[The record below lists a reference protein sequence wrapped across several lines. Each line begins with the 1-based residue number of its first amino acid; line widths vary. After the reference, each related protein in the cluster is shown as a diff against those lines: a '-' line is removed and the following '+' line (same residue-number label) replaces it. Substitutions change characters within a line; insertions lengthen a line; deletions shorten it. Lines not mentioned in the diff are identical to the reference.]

1 MLLPLLSIPWVKSP
15 TTRTR
20 DSRRPPHFT
29 VCEAFISLCLSKLP
43 SSLSMSK
50 LCDCSGTYTNKY
62 LIFCLHQRSFISG
75 TDQQQINFT
84 LPTQSKYISISH
96 FCRQDWARR
105 KRLKDN
111 LKSNMA
117 HPVLS
122 SKLITLWCLFNKNKS
137 EEVLK
142 IMTARIR
149 QKRTGRRRT
158 HFVSSLFVLL
168 SSPLAPPFRKAPSAG
183 CSEKENR
190 AGLTPAFRLCARF
203 CAPTARFYT
212 SGLSS
217 PRPQV
222 CQPFTPGLQTSRY
235 RHRKKANSEN
245 HLVSRD
251 L

>member
-15 TTRTR
+15 TIRIR
-20 DSRRPPHFT
+20 DSRRPPHHT
-29 VCEAFISLCLSKLP
+29 VCEAFISLFLSKLT
-43 SSLSMSK
+43 SSLPMSK

-96 FCRQDWARR
+96 FCRQDWAMR

-117 HPVLS
+117 HPVFP
-122 SKLITLWCLFNKNKS
+122 SKLITLWCLFAKNKS
-137 EEVLK
+137 GKALK

-149 QKRTGRRRT
+149 QKRTGRCRST
-158 HFVSSLFVLL
+158 LCVEPFCSIFFLPLPPLL
-168 SSPLAPPFRKAPSAG
+168 LKAPSTG
-183 CSEKENR
+183 CSEKQNR
-190 AGLTPAFRLCARF
+190 VSLTFGFSHRDHF
-203 CAPTARFYT
+203 CVLMSRFYKT
-212 SGLSS
+212 IFFSLS
-217 PRPQV
+217 
-222 CQPFTPGLQTSRY
+222 PGL
-235 RHRKKANSEN
+235 
-245 HLVSRD
+245 LVFYIESSKFP